1 MSDKDSGQL
10 RIPQFTDILKAWQ
23 QSDSFK
29 ELQKNVH
36 LLQLNQATM
45 METFRKSLMT
55 EELQQG
61 LKLMREQQE
70 RIAGM
75 AAEVGEGMR
84 KFKKHLPE
92 QLQVIAENGWF
103 IQGDFTPLA
112 AIYPVAD
119 IFRKGHVD
127 EGNRQMCAH
136 IREHLNG
143 IEATLV
149 HEFPQRAVILK
160 RAFDAVR
167 AGDYVAS
174 IPLMLMQA
182 DGIGREIFAKNTARF
197 SVTSKQTKFQK
208 EIKNFIDQNAKDAI
222 YTGEIYE
229 VILKAIPLTA
239 SEGDKTVIPGVLNRN
254 AVLHGL
260 DCEYYTEVNAMRAAS
275 WIGYVCYFNLKA

>member
-1 MSDKDSGQL
+1 MSNKDDGLMQT
-10 RIPQFTDILKAWQ
+10 PHFADILKAWH

-29 ELQKNVH
+29 DLQKNVQQLH
-36 LLQLNQATM
+36 LNQASM
-45 METFRKSLMT
+45 MESFRKSLMT
-55 EELQQG
+55 EEMQRG

-70 RIAGM
+70 HM
-75 AAEVGEGMR
+75 AEMAVKVGEGMR
-84 KFKKHLPE
+84 IFKKHLPE

-103 IQGDFTPLA
+103 IQGDCTPLA
-112 AIYPVAD
+112 AIYPVAE
-119 IFRKGHVD
+119 IFRKGLVD

-136 IREHLNG
+136 IKEHLNE
-143 IEATLV
+143 IENALV

-167 AGDYVAS
+167 AGDYVSS

-182 DGIGREIFAKNTARF
+182 DGIGRDIFAKNTARF
-197 SVTSKQTKFQK
+197 SITSKQPKFQK
-208 EIKNFIDQNAKDAI
+208 EIKNFIEKNAKDAV

-229 VILKAIPLTA
+229 VILKSIPLNA
-239 SEGDKTVIPGVLNRN
+239 SEGDKTFIPGVLNRN

-275 WIGYVCYFNLKA
+275 WIGYVSYFNE